1 MNIDLTHFFE
11 QFEGLEADNIGQW
24 PKVAKI
30 TLAIFLAIVVFV
42 LGYFFL
48 ISDKITQLDRFVA
61 EEVSLKSQYQAKYHA
76 VANLELFEQQMKEA
90 EEFMK
95 EAQNDAKTF
104 FEKQSKKEKKEI
116 SYRFE
121 RDEDRLSLSDCE
133 DQLRE
138 WAKDLVDRE
147 IERRP
152 EGAKLKDLKDLKQ
165 KAIDNVMESG
175 TPDELKQSLNLVVKH
190 IGLTWNV
197 DTSKIKAIA
206 QS

>member
-1 MNIDLTHFFE
+1 
-11 QFEGLEADNIGQW
+11 
-24 PKVAKI
+24 
-30 TLAIFLAIVVFV
+30 
-42 LGYFFL
+42 
-48 ISDKITQLDRFVA
+48 
-61 EEVSLKSQYQAKYHA
+61 
-76 VANLELFEQQMKEA
+76 MKQA
-90 EEFMK
+90 EEFMLQ
-95 EAQNDAKTF
+95 AQRDAKTF
-104 FEKQSKKEKKEI
+104 FEKQSKKEKKDLD
-116 SYRFE
+116 YRFE
-121 RDEDRLSLSDCE
+121 RGEERLSLSDCE
-133 DQLRE
+133 EQLRD

-206 QS
+206 QSYGLTMYGI

>member
-1 MNIDLTHFFE
+1 MTKMTKYQLEHFENKVNRYFQPLIDE
-11 QFEGLEADNIGQW
+11 QNLLVKQYKTEATNNVV
-24 PKVAKI
+24 KKLAKKMG
-30 TLAIFLAIVVFV
+30 A
-42 LGYFFL
+42 
-48 ISDKITQLDRFVA
+48 DKIL
-61 EEVSLKSQYQAKYHA
+61 AK
-76 VANLELFEQQMKEA
+76 MKEA

-95 EAQNDAKTF
+95 EAQNNAKTF
-104 FEKQSKKEKKEI
+104 FEKQSKKEKKDLD
-116 SYRFE
+116 YRLE
-121 RDEDRLSLSDCE
+121 RDNDRITLSDCE

-147 IERRP
+147 IEKRP

>member
-1 MNIDLTHFFE
+1 MSKMTKYQLEHFENKVNRYFQPLIDE
-11 QFEGLEADNIGQW
+11 QQLLIKQYRTDATNNVV
-24 PKVAKI
+24 KKLAKKMG
-30 TLAIFLAIVVFV
+30 A
-42 LGYFFL
+42 
-48 ISDKITQLDRFVA
+48 DKIL
-61 EEVSLKSQYQAKYHA
+61 AK
-76 VANLELFEQQMKEA
+76 MKEA

-121 RDEDRLSLSDCE
+121 RDDDRLSYSDCE

-152 EGAKLKDLKDLKQ
+152 EGAKLKNLKDLKQ

>member
-1 MNIDLTHFFE
+1 MTKYQLEHFESKVNRYFE
-11 QFEGLEADNIGQW
+11 
-24 PKVAKI
+24 P
-30 TLAIFLAIVVFV
+30 
-42 LGYFFL
+42 L
-48 ISDKITQLDRFVA
+48 ISEQQLLIKQYRTEATNNVVKKLAKKMGADKIL
-61 EEVSLKSQYQAKYHA
+61 AK
-76 VANLELFEQQMKEA
+76 MKEA
-90 EEFMK
+90 EEFMLK
-95 EAQNDAKTF
+95 AQNDAKTF
-104 FEKQSKKEKKEI
+104 FEKVSKKEKKELD
-116 SYRFE
+116 YRLAH

-133 DQLRE
+133 EQLRD

-175 TPDELKQSLNLVVKH
+175 TPDELKQSLNLVVKT

-197 DTSKIKAIA
+197 DTSKIKAIS

>member
-1 MNIDLTHFFE
+1 MTKMTKYQLEHFENKVNRYFQPLIAE
-11 QFEGLEADNIGQW
+11 QQLLIKQYRTEATNNVV
-24 PKVAKI
+24 KKLAKKMG
-30 TLAIFLAIVVFV
+30 A
-42 LGYFFL
+42 
-48 ISDKITQLDRFVA
+48 DKIL
-61 EEVSLKSQYQAKYHA
+61 AK
-76 VANLELFEQQMKEA
+76 MKEA

-121 RDEDRLSLSDCE
+121 RDEDRLSYSDCE

-175 TPDELKQSLNLVVKH
+175 TPDELKQSLNLVVKT

>member
-1 MNIDLTHFFE
+1 MTKMTKYQLEHFENKVERYFKPLIDE
-11 QFEGLEADNIGQW
+11 QQLLIKQYRTEATNNVV
-24 PKVAKI
+24 KKLAKKMG
-30 TLAIFLAIVVFV
+30 A
-42 LGYFFL
+42 
-48 ISDKITQLDRFVA
+48 DKILQ
-61 EEVSLKSQYQAKYHA
+61 K
-76 VANLELFEQQMKEA
+76 MKEA
-90 EEFMK
+90 EELMR
-95 EAQNDAKTF
+95 EAQNNAKTF
-104 FEKQSKKEKKEI
+104 FEKVSKKEKKELD
-116 SYRFE
+116 YRLSN
-121 RDEDRLSLSDCE
+121 RDEERLTLSDCE

-197 DTSKIKAIA
+197 DTSKIKQLA

>member
-1 MNIDLTHFFE
+1 MTKYQLEHFESKVNRYFQPLIDE
-11 QFEGLEADNIGQW
+11 QQLLIKQYRTEATNNVV
-24 PKVAKI
+24 KKLAKKM
-30 TLAIFLAIVVFV
+30 AA
-42 LGYFFL
+42 
-48 ISDKITQLDRFVA
+48 DKILQR
-61 EEVSLKSQYQAKYHA
+61 
-76 VANLELFEQQMKEA
+76 MKEA

-95 EAQNDAKTF
+95 KAQDDAKTF
-104 FEKQSKKEKKEI
+104 FEKQSKKEKQELNN
-116 SYRFE
+116 YRFRDDDE
-121 RDEDRLSLSDCE
+121 RLRLSDCE
-133 DQLRE
+133 EQLRD

-197 DTSKIKAIA
+197 DTSKIKALA

>member
-1 MNIDLTHFFE
+1 MTKMTKYQLEHFENKVNRYFQPLIDE
-11 QFEGLEADNIGQW
+11 QQLLIKQYRTEATNNVV
-24 PKVAKI
+24 KKLAKKMG
-30 TLAIFLAIVVFV
+30 A
-42 LGYFFL
+42 
-48 ISDKITQLDRFVA
+48 DKIL
-61 EEVSLKSQYQAKYHA
+61 
-76 VANLELFEQQMKEA
+76 QQMKEA

-95 EAQNDAKTF
+95 EAQNNAKTF
-104 FEKQSKKEKKEI
+104 FEKQSKKEKENRHL
-116 SYRFE
+116 SYKFD
-121 RDEDRLSLSDCE
+121 RDDTDRLTLDDCE
-133 DQLRE
+133 EQLRE
-138 WAKDLVDRE
+138 WAKELVDRE

-175 TPDELKQSLNLVVKH
+175 TPDELKQSLNLVVKT

>member
-1 MNIDLTHFFE
+1 VIKTNQKGKINMTKMTKYQLEHFENKVNRYFQPLIDE
-11 QFEGLEADNIGQW
+11 QQLLIKQYRTEATNNVV
-24 PKVAKI
+24 KKLAKKMG
-30 TLAIFLAIVVFV
+30 A
-42 LGYFFL
+42 
-48 ISDKITQLDRFVA
+48 DKIL
-61 EEVSLKSQYQAKYHA
+61 AK
-76 VANLELFEQQMKEA
+76 MKEA

-95 EAQNDAKTF
+95 EAQADAKTF
-104 FEKQSKKEKKEI
+104 FEKQSKKEKKDLD
-116 SYRFE
+116 YRFD
-121 RDEDRLSLSDCE
+121 RGEDRLSHSDCE
-133 DQLRE
+133 DQLRQ
-138 WAKDLVDRE
+138 WATDLVDRE
-147 IERRP
+147 IEKRP

>member
-1 MNIDLTHFFE
+1 MTKYQLEHFE
-11 QFEGLEADNIGQW
+11 N
-24 PKVAKI
+24 KVNR
-30 TLAIFLAIVVFV
+30 
-42 LGYFFL
+42 YFQPL
-48 ISDKITQLDRFVA
+48 ISEQELLIKQYKTEATNNVVKKLAKKMGADKIL
-61 EEVSLKSQYQAKYHA
+61 AK
-76 VANLELFEQQMKEA
+76 MKEA

-104 FEKQSKKEKKEI
+104 FEKQSKKEKKDL
-116 SYRFE
+116 SYSFE
-121 RDEDRLSLSDCE
+121 RDDERLTLSDCE
-133 DQLRE
+133 DQLRS

-152 EGAKLKDLKDLKQ
+152 EGKTLKDLKDLKQ

-175 TPDELKQSLNLVVKH
+175 TPEELKQSLNLVVKH

-197 DTSKIKAIA
+197 DTSKIKALA

>member
-1 MNIDLTHFFE
+1 MTKMTKYQLEHYENKVERYFRPLIDE
-11 QFEGLEADNIGQW
+11 QQLLIKQYRTEATNNVV
-24 PKVAKI
+24 KKLAKKMG
-30 TLAIFLAIVVFV
+30 A
-42 LGYFFL
+42 
-48 ISDKITQLDRFVA
+48 DKIL
-61 EEVSLKSQYQAKYHA
+61 AK
-76 VANLELFEQQMKEA
+76 MKEA
-90 EEFMK
+90 EEFMLQ
-95 EAQNDAKTF
+95 AQRDAKTF
-104 FEKQSKKEKKEI
+104 FEKQSKKEKKELD
-116 SYRFE
+116 YRFD
-121 RDEDRLSLSDCE
+121 RDEDRLSYSDCE
-133 DQLRE
+133 EQLRD

-175 TPDELKQSLNLVVKH
+175 TPDELKQSLNLVVKT

>member
-1 MNIDLTHFFE
+1 MTKMTKYQLEHFENKVNRYFQPLIDE
-11 QFEGLEADNIGQW
+11 QQLLIKQYRTEATNNVV
-24 PKVAKI
+24 KKLAKKMG
-30 TLAIFLAIVVFV
+30 A
-42 LGYFFL
+42 
-48 ISDKITQLDRFVA
+48 DKILA
-61 EEVSLKSQYQAKYHA
+61 
-76 VANLELFEQQMKEA
+76 QMKEA

-95 EAQNDAKTF
+95 EAQDNAKTF
-104 FEKQSKKEKKEI
+104 FERQSKKEKKDLD
-116 SYRFE
+116 YRLE
-121 RDEDRLSLSDCE
+121 RDNDRITLSDCE
-133 DQLRE
+133 DQLRQ

-197 DTSKIKAIA
+197 DTSKIKQIA

>member
-1 MNIDLTHFFE
+1 MTKMTKYQLEHFENKVNRYFQPLIDE
-11 QFEGLEADNIGQW
+11 QQLLIKQYRTEATNNVV
-24 PKVAKI
+24 KKLAKKMG
-30 TLAIFLAIVVFV
+30 A
-42 LGYFFL
+42 
-48 ISDKITQLDRFVA
+48 DKIL
-61 EEVSLKSQYQAKYHA
+61 AK
-76 VANLELFEQQMKEA
+76 MKEA

-121 RDEDRLSLSDCE
+121 RDEDRLSYSDCE

-197 DTSKIKAIA
+197 DTSKIKAIT

>member
-1 MNIDLTHFFE
+1 MTKYQLEHFENKVERYFRPLIDE
-11 QFEGLEADNIGQW
+11 QQLLIKQYRTEATNNVV
-24 PKVAKI
+24 KKLAKKMG
-30 TLAIFLAIVVFV
+30 A
-42 LGYFFL
+42 
-48 ISDKITQLDRFVA
+48 DKIL
-61 EEVSLKSQYQAKYHA
+61 
-76 VANLELFEQQMKEA
+76 QQMKEA

-95 EAQNDAKTF
+95 EAQNNAKTF

-116 SYRFE
+116 SYRFDR
-121 RDEDRLSLSDCE
+121 RDNDRLSLSDCE
-133 DQLRE
+133 EQLRD

-175 TPDELKQSLNLVVKH
+175 TPDELKQSLNLVVKT

-197 DTSKIKAIA
+197 DTSKIKQIA
-206 QS
+206 S

>member
-1 MNIDLTHFFE
+1 MTKMTKYQLEHFENKVNRYFQPLIDE
-11 QFEGLEADNIGQW
+11 QHLLIKQYRTEATNNVV
-24 PKVAKI
+24 KKLAKKMG
-30 TLAIFLAIVVFV
+30 A
-42 LGYFFL
+42 
-48 ISDKITQLDRFVA
+48 DKIL
-61 EEVSLKSQYQAKYHA
+61 AK
-76 VANLELFEQQMKEA
+76 MKEA
-90 EEFMK
+90 EEFML
-95 EAQNDAKTF
+95 EAQRDAKTF
-104 FEKQSKKEKKEI
+104 FEKQSKKEKKDLD
-116 SYRFE
+116 YRFE
-121 RDEDRLSLSDCE
+121 RDDDRLRLSDCE
-133 DQLRE
+133 EQLRD

-175 TPDELKQSLNLVVKH
+175 TPDELKQSLNLVVKT

>member
-1 MNIDLTHFFE
+1 MTKMTKYQLEHFENKVNRYFAPLIDE
-11 QFEGLEADNIGQW
+11 QQLLIKQYRTEATNNVV
-24 PKVAKI
+24 KKLAKKMG
-30 TLAIFLAIVVFV
+30 A
-42 LGYFFL
+42 
-48 ISDKITQLDRFVA
+48 DKIL
-61 EEVSLKSQYQAKYHA
+61 AK
-76 VANLELFEQQMKEA
+76 MKEA
-90 EEFMK
+90 EEFMLQ
-95 EAQNDAKTF
+95 AQRDAKTF
-104 FEKQSKKEKKEI
+104 FEKQSKKEKKELD
-116 SYRFE
+116 YRFD
-121 RDEDRLSLSDCE
+121 RDEDRLKLSDCE
-133 DQLRE
+133 EQLRD

-197 DTSKIKAIA
+197 DTSKIKAIT